1 MSYRGA
7 SLPVRGETICPYC
20 GVGCRLEIDGEVGVL
35 SSALKIRGVAD
46 APANLGRLCAKGA
59 LLGETIVTEDRLAQP
74 MMRASRPGP
83 LKATSWAAAMNQLVQ
98 RMRAIVQKHGPDSI

>member
-1 MSYRGA
+1 MTRAAMTGFP
-7 SLPVRGETICPYC
+7 SLPVIGESICPYC
-20 GVGCRLEIDGEVGVL
+20 GVGCRLHLEGQVGGE
-35 SSALKIRGVAD
+35 LKIRGVAD

-98 RMRAIVQKHGPDSI
+98 R